1 MIRRP
6 PRSTRTD
13 TLCPYTTLFR
23 SAIGGALSL
32 ADAEHARGAIG
43 ADLVAEPHPVPDI
56 ELHLVLRTG
65 KKRQEGCGER
75 RDPGGAGGKR
85 GRSGA
90 GRPQARALAG
100 AAVDAPEDRLV
111 PRLAVG
117 PGETAVVLVDLLA
130 RLLYPG

>member
-56 ELHLVLRTG
+56 ELHLVLRTD

-75 RDPGGAGGKR
+75 SDPGGAGGKR
-85 GRSGA
+85 GSTGA
-90 GRPQARALAG
+90 GRQQARDLAG
-100 AAVDAPEDRLV
+100 AAVDETEARDRKST
-111 PRLAVG
+111 RLNSSH
-117 PGETAVVLVDLLA
+117 
-130 RLLYPG
+130 